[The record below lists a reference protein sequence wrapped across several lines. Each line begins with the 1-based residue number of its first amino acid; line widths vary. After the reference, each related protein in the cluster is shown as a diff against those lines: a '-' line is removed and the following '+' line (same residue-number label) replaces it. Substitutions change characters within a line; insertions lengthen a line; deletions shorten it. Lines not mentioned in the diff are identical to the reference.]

1 MSYKIKIPC
10 THAYQLSFEGGN
22 IKKNVVPIINDII
35 QDFNYVEQ
43 ILMVTRKLNDVDTI
57 FKSFEI
63 FCDYQMEKHELIE
76 FIEEMEEKGFKF
88 GKKTTIEFIDTESN
102 DRIHKIKYSNY
113 KSLPIYPFTFKSKRR
128 PSSYSSWIIYKK
140 KSKK

>member
-10 THAYQLSFEGGN
+10 THTSELSFEGGN

-43 ILMVTRKLNDVDTI
+43 ILMVTRKLNDVHTTV
-57 FKSFEI
+57 KSFEI
-63 FCDYQMEKHELIE
+63 FCDYEMKKHELID
-76 FIEEMEEKGFKF
+76 FIEEMEEKGFEF
-88 GKKTTIEFIDTESN
+88 GENTEIEFIDTKSN